1 MKLSIYTDGGARGN
15 PGPAAIGIVIKNEKG
30 EVIKE
35 VAKYIGETTNNE
47 AEYRA
52 LIDGL
57 DSVLDKEAKNVEC
70 FADSK
75 LVVSQLNGDF
85 KVKNVNIKRFVKE
98 IKRMERNFDT
108 ITYTHIGR
116 SKNSEADALVNEV
129 LDSM

>member
-30 EVIKE
+30 EVTKE

-57 DSVLDKEAKNVEC
+57 DSVLDKEAKDVEC
-70 FADSK
+70 FSDSK